1 MNPIGVAADLA
12 ILRLHQQEFEV
23 IWGSQVLRDT
33 CLTHRFFPEDI
44 SLLPTQPI
52 PVLLVIIDNGAD
64 EVAFELFQRHSPSL
78 CCFVRI
84 MNTKTGVGQT
94 PLKTLRHPRSEE

>member
-1 MNPIGVAADLA
+1 MNSIRVATELA

-33 CLTHRFFPEDI
+33 CLTNCFFPEDV

-52 PVLLVIIDNGAD
+52 PVLLVIIDNCAD
-64 EVAFELFQRHSPSL
+64 EVAFKLFQRHSPGL
-78 CCFVRI
+78 CRFLRI
-84 MNTKTGVGQT
+84 MDTKTGVW
-94 PLKTLRHPRSEE
+94 